1 MSLIHDVHE
10 SCLLCMTYPSH
21 VLARAIHGHVT
32 RLSYFLRNFHPST
45 KNFHSGL
52 EEFSKFQYR
61 VATVYYNILGCIRTR
76 EVERPLSYNS
86 DIKIRQVCAR
96 SSHGRGIDKPRACL
110 LSLFLSLS
118 VDTTFSLSHAP
129 SLLHTRTANTVSIS
143 IQLYMSISAHVYA
156 YVYVYEY
163 YDVYFDMY
171 INTRIA
177 EMA

>member
-1 MSLIHDVHE
+1 MGTLRY
-10 SCLLCMTYPSH
+10 L
-21 VLARAIHGHVT
+21 
-32 RLSYFLRNFHPST
+32 LRNFHPST

-61 VATVYYNILGCIRTR
+61 VATIYYNILDCIRTR
-76 EVERPLSYNS
+76 EVQRPLSYNS
-86 DIKIRQVCAR
+86 DIKIRHVCAR
-96 SSHGRGIDKPRACL
+96 VSHGRGIDKPRACL

-118 VDTTFSLSHAP
+118 VDTTFSLPPAP
-129 SLLHTRTANTVSIS
+129 SLLHTPTANTVSIS